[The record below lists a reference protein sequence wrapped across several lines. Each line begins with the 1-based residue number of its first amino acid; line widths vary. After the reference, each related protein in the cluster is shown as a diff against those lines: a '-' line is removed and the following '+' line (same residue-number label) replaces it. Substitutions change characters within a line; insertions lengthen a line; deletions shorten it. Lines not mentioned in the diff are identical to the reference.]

1 MENKNE
7 IAVLPISQEA
17 PLPKVE
23 QSIENPSQETPVVP
37 QGTSAKI
44 EPIPVLPI
52 SQEAPLPPKV
62 EQSIEN
68 PSPEKPLIPQETSEI
83 EDDPSKDKKDKKSL
97 LTRTTRVINFIRAG
111 VQLVSACINV
121 VEDIAEA
128 GACGLGEEE
137 DF

>member
-1 MENKNE
+1 MEKKNE
-7 IAVLPISQEA
+7 IAVLPIS
-17 PLPKVE
+17 
-23 QSIENPSQETPVVP
+23 N
-37 QGTSAKI
+37 
-44 EPIPVLPI
+44 

-68 PSPEKPLIPQETSEI
+68 PSPKPLISQETSEI
-83 EDDPSKDKKDKKSL
+83 KDAPSEDSKDKKTL
-97 LTRTTRVINFIRAG
+97 LTRMTRVINFIRAG